1 MCTHVLVLHLH
12 DQFGFNLGAL
22 EQTPVGVK
30 SVRQGPQRQCGCQEL
45 FSCYFHSVAVGS
57 VGSSHLWLTAREAM
71 MGYAS
76 NEGGEHYACGGRAI
90 SAEPLEM
97 PLTSAPP
104 PSAALPMV

>member
-1 MCTHVLVLHLH
+1 
-12 DQFGFNLGAL
+12 
-22 EQTPVGVK
+22 
-30 SVRQGPQRQCGCQEL
+30 
-45 FSCYFHSVAVGS
+45 
-57 VGSSHLWLTAREAM
+57 